1 MNLVRNVLAC
11 LLVVGAATA
20 ALAQGQGIPLP
31 VGETVIAANVQTGAK
46 FSAIV
51 RSEDLAA
58 VFYVDPEDKYVELTP
73 MTAVIGGQCA
83 AEWELSCHQSPSG
96 PQRICFCMQRVNGE
110 RVINTLTGEVVW

>member
-1 MNLVRNVLAC
+1 MNLVRNVLAG
-11 LLVVGAATA
+11 LILVGAATA
-20 ALAQGQGIPLP
+20 AVAQGPGIPLP

-58 VFYVDPEDKYVELTP
+58 VFYVDPDDKYVELTP

-83 AEWELSCHQSPSG
+83 TDWELSCHQSPSG
-96 PQRICFCMQRVNGE
+96 PQRICFCMQRVDGE